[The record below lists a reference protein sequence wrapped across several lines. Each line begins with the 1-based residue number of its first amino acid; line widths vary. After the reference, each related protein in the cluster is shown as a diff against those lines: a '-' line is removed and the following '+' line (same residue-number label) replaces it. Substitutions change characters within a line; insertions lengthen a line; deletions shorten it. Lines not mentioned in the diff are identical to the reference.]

1 MPLLRLFPAACG
13 AVLFSGFLLVARA
26 ADMPPP
32 EVVVESVQAAPLPLV
47 FEYSARTAGFREVQ
61 VRAQVSG
68 ILQERTYLEGSQVK
82 QGQVMFRIDPRTY
95 QAALARAKGALAQE
109 QARYRQ
115 TERDLKRIRELQK
128 KGFASESELD
138 NAISNFEQS
147 KANIQAAEAEVQSK
161 QIDLDYC
168 TVKAPIS
175 GITSRETVSE
185 GSLMVAGDPNASL
198 LSNITQLHPLYVN
211 FAAPDSDVE
220 SVRAGLQ
227 SGDLVLP
234 DDGKMHIAIQFGDV
248 GFQFVTNRHHYRFF
262 FGSDLAHQVQVRVV
276 FKPVFRHVGDVH
288 GGFQGEQVDFF
299 QQRQFFFVQVKR
311 AQRLGFVEVRLDF
324 LQHSFHSHGVL
335 VLAFGGFGVAV
346 KGFVHRFQVG
356 QGQFGVDHLD
366 IRRRIHAVGDVD
378 NIVIV
383 KATHDVGDSVS
394 FADVGEKFIAQSFT
408 FGGAR
413 HQTGDIHEL
422 HGGGHDPLRID
433 DLGQFVLARVGHC
446 YHASVGFNG
455 AEREVFGADTGV
467 GQRIK
472 QGGFAD
478 VG

>member
-1 MPLLRLFPAACG
+1 MPLSRLFPAACG
-13 AVLFSGFLLVARA
+13 VLLFSGFLLVARA

-32 EVVVESVQAAPLPLV
+32 EVVVESVQAGPLPLL

-198 LSNITQLHPLYVN
+198 LSNITQLDPLYVN

-234 DDGKMHIAIQFGDV
+234 DDGKMHIAIQFGDGSSYPLEGTV
-248 GFQFVTNRHHYRFF
+248 DFTDSLVDRNTGTVSVRAVVPNPEQKLLPGQFVR
-262 FGSDLAHQVQVRVV
+262 
-276 FKPVFRHVGDVH
+276 
-288 GGFQGEQVDFF
+288 
-299 QQRQFFFVQVKR
+299 VQVKGVTRSNAITLPER
-311 AQRLGFVEVRLDF
+311 AVAQGPGGTFVYVVDGEGIARMRQVSTGHTANGRWVIESGIGAGDKVVVEGLAKVRPDTP
-324 LQHSFHSHGVL
+324 
-335 VLAFGGFGVAV
+335 V
-346 KGFVHRFQVG
+346 KV
-356 QGQFGVDHLD
+356 VD
-366 IRRRIHAVGDVD
+366 A
-378 NIVIV
+378 
-383 KATHDVGDSVS
+383 
-394 FADVGEKFIAQSFT
+394 AQP
-408 FGGAR
+408 A
-413 HQTGDIHEL
+413 
-422 HGGGHDPLRID
+422 
-433 DLGQFVLARVGHC
+433 
-446 YHASVGFNG
+446 
-455 AEREVFGADTGV
+455 
-467 GQRIK
+467 K
-472 QGGFAD
+472 QSPAKKS
-478 VG
+478 

>member
-1 MPLLRLFPAACG
+1 
-13 AVLFSGFLLVARA
+13 
-26 ADMPPP
+26 
-32 EVVVESVQAAPLPLV
+32 
-47 FEYSARTAGFREVQ
+47 EYSARTAGFREVQ

-198 LSNITQLHPLYVN
+198 LSNITQLDPLYVN

-234 DDGKMHIAIQFGDV
+234 DDGKMHIAIQFGDGSSYPLEGTV
-248 GFQFVTNRHHYRFF
+248 DFTDSLVDRNTGTVSVRAVVPNPEQKLLPGQFVR
-262 FGSDLAHQVQVRVV
+262 
-276 FKPVFRHVGDVH
+276 
-288 GGFQGEQVDFF
+288 
-299 QQRQFFFVQVKR
+299 VQVKGVTRSNAITLPER
-311 AQRLGFVEVRLDF
+311 AVAQGPGGTFVYVVDGEGIARMRQVSTGHTANGRWVIESGIGAGDRVVVEGLAKVRPDTP
-324 LQHSFHSHGVL
+324 
-335 VLAFGGFGVAV
+335 V
-346 KGFVHRFQVG
+346 KV
-356 QGQFGVDHLD
+356 VD
-366 IRRRIHAVGDVD
+366 A
-378 NIVIV
+378 
-383 KATHDVGDSVS
+383 
-394 FADVGEKFIAQSFT
+394 
-408 FGGAR
+408 
-413 HQTGDIHEL
+413 
-422 HGGGHDPLRID
+422 
-433 DLGQFVLARVGHC
+433 ARV
-446 YHASVGFNG
+446 ASGSEG
-455 AEREVFGADTGV
+455 RTP
-467 GQRIK
+467 
-472 QGGFAD
+472 
-478 VG
+478 